1 MFSARNWLE
10 SSKNLLKRIMSNPEE
25 HRIDEILFAL
35 GSAHFKQR
43 DRSVLKSLGDYEF
56 KVFSQFGDDGII
68 EYLVSSIPCDNK
80 TFFEFGVGNY
90 AESNTRMLL
99 QYRNWTGYIIDSSK
113 SNIDKIKQMALFW
126 RHSIIAECSFITKE
140 NIAEIIDRVI
150 RSIGPIDLLHIDLD
164 GNDYWI
170 LKEIEIRPSI
180 IICEYNSI
188 LGSERAISVPYNDQ
202 FVRHKAHYSN
212 LYWGASL
219 PAFDHI
225 LSQRGYSFIGA
236 NTAGNNA
243 YFVRNELLSDQ
254 IQSTTIYE
262 GFVESKYRESRDS
275 SGNLTFQMGPNRL
288 DVIRGLDV
296 VNIKTGEL
304 ETL

>member
-1 MFSARNWLE
+1 MYSARHWFE
-10 SSKNLLKRIMSNPEE
+10 SFKDLLKRIMYGPEE
-25 HRIDEILFAL
+25 HRVDEILFAL

-43 DRSVLKSLGDYEF
+43 NVSILKSLVDYEF

-68 EYLVSSIPCDNK
+68 EHLVSSIPCTNK

-113 SNIDKIKQMALFW
+113 SNINKIKRMDLFW
-126 RHSIIAECSFITKE
+126 RHSIIAECSFITKK
-140 NIAEIIDRVI
+140 NISEIIERVN
-150 RSIGPIDLLHIDLD
+150 RCIGPIDVLHIDLD
-164 GNDYWI
+164 GNDNWI
-170 LKEIEIRPSI
+170 LKEIEIMPSI

-188 LGSERAISVPYNDQ
+188 LGSERAISVPYNEQ

-219 PAFDHI
+219 PAFNHT

-236 NTAGNNA
+236 NTAGNNG
-243 YFVRNELLSDQ
+243 YFVRSELLSDQ
-254 IQSTTIYE
+254 IRPITIHE
-262 GFVESKYRESRDS
+262 GFVESKYRESRDNF
-275 SGNLTFQMGPNRL
+275 GNLTFMMGPNRL
-288 DVIRGLDV
+288 DEIRGMDV
-296 VNIKTGEL
+296 VNIRTGEM
-304 ETL
+304 ETV

>member
-1 MFSARNWLE
+1 MYSIRHWCDAL
-10 SSKNLLKRIMSNPEE
+10 KNILQTLKSGLKE
-25 HRIDEILFAL
+25 DEILYAI
-35 GSAHFKQR
+35 GSAHFKER
-43 DRSVLKSLGDYEF
+43 NNLDSRLINDYEF

-68 EYLVSSIPCDNK
+68 EHLVSSIPCTNR

-113 SNIDKIKQMALFW
+113 SNINKIKKMDLFW
-126 RHSIIAECSFITKE
+126 RHSIIAECSFITKK
-140 NIAEIIDRVI
+140 NISEIIERVN
-150 RSIGPIDLLHIDLD
+150 RCIGPIDVLSIDLD

-170 LKEIEIRPSI
+170 LKEIEIMPSI

-188 LGSERAISVPYNDQ
+188 LGSERAISVPYNQQ

-219 PAFDHI
+219 PAFNHT
-225 LSQRGYSFIGA
+225 LSQRGYSFVGA
-236 NTAGNNA
+236 NSAGNNA
-243 YFVRNELLSDQ
+243 YFVRTDLLSDG
-254 IQSTTIYE
+254 IRPISILE
-262 GFVESKYRESRDS
+262 GFVESKFRESRDKLGKLSFLMS
-275 SGNLTFQMGPNRL
+275 SNRY
-288 DVIRGLDV
+288 DEIRGMDV
-296 VNIKTGEL
+296 VNTKTGQM